1 MPISAACRL
10 AACVAL
16 LAAVPAAAQDQSEA
30 APEARDIVVTGRAE
44 APPTDS
50 EVTHQARTITQG
62 TDLRGTALA
71 RFEDR
76 LCPGV
81 IGMKPEFASL
91 MIDRIR
97 AQAKQLDLWLTA
109 DDGTCRPNFIVAFV
123 EDGKAALADLEKR
136 QPGAF
141 APLATNERRD
151 LLAED
156 GPVHVWTTTETRT
169 RDGMAVV
176 GERNN
181 LTAPPVANMWSAH
194 SKIFLRTR
202 EDITSVV
209 VLFDMADVK
218 GKTLLQLADYATMR
232 GLARTRPVEGAGEE
246 GVRAMDTILA
256 LFDPGAAPPAEMTA
270 FDRAYLAAL
279 YDGIPNMP
287 GISKVMGVNRQ
298 LRLQDAA
305 DAGESA
311 E

>member
-1 MPISAACRL
+1 MPISRGLRL
-10 AACVAL
+10 AL
-16 LAAVPAAAQDQSEA
+16 LAGGLLAAAPLSAQS
-30 APEARDIVVTGRAE
+30 APGPGEDDIVVTGQAE
-44 APPTDS
+44 ALPTDS
-50 EVTHQARTITQG
+50 EVIHQAREITQG

-91 MIDRIR
+91 IVDRIR
-97 AQAKQLDLWLTA
+97 AQAQALDLWLTA
-109 DDGTCRPNFIVAFV
+109 DDGTCKPNFIVAFV
-123 EDGKAALADLEKR
+123 DDGKATLADLEKR

-141 APLATNERRD
+141 APLATNERRE
-151 LLAED
+151 LLSRGRPGAR
-156 GPVHVWTTTETRT
+156 GPPPRRERATGWPWS
-169 RDGMAVV
+169 AQ
-176 GERNN
+176 RNN
-181 LTAPPVANMWSAH
+181 LTAAPVAQMWSAH

-209 VLFDMADVK
+209 VLFDKADAK

-232 GLARTRPVEGAGEE
+232 GLARTRPVEGDGQ
-246 GVRAMDTILA
+246 AMDTILA

-279 YDGIPNMP
+279 YDGIPNLP
-287 GISKVMGVNRQ
+287 GITRVMGVNRQ
-298 LRLQDAA
+298 LRLQEEAP
-305 DAGESA
+305 AGEAA

>member
-1 MPISAACRL
+1 MPSSRGLRL
-10 AACVAL
+10 AALAGAL
-16 LAAVPAAAQDQSEA
+16 LAAAPGLAQDA
-30 APEARDIVVTGRAE
+30 APDGDIVVTGRSE
-44 APPTDS
+44 DPPTDG
-50 EVTHQARTITQG
+50 EVTSQARTITQG

-81 IGMKPEFASL
+81 IGMKPEFAAL
-91 MIDRIR
+91 IIDRIR
-97 AQAKQLDLWLTA
+97 HQARTLDLWLTE
-109 DDGTCRPNFIVAFV
+109 DDGTCKPNFIVAFV
-123 EDGKAALADLEKR
+123 EDGKAALGDLEKR
-136 QPGAF
+136 QGWLF

-156 GPVHVWTTTETRT
+156 GPVRVWTTTETRT

-176 GERNN
+176 GQRNN
-181 LTAPPVANMWSAH
+181 LTAAPVANMWSAH

-209 VLFDMADVK
+209 VLFDKADSK

-232 GLARTRPVEGAGEE
+232 GLARTRPVEGE
-246 GVRAMDTILA
+246 GQAMDTILA

-287 GISKVMGVNRQ
+287 GITKVQGVNRQ
-298 LRLQDAA
+298 LRLQDEGGAEA
-305 DAGESA
+305 SA